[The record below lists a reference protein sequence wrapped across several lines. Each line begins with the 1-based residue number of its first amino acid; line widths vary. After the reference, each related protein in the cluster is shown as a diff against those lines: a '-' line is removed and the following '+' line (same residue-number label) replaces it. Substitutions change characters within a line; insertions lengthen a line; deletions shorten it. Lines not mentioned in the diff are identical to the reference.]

1 LSKPRKL
8 KTVFLPYTLRRMAQ
22 EKLAKGLEVDLRE
35 LRTKYEAEYEA
46 EYEPVLAVADP
57 ISEEVVVE
65 LGPRPTKP
73 SLVYRRVHRT
83 YLTQKGGRPDL
94 FGVGRAGARAAL
106 QGALMGRGAA
116 GRLCEEPVLPLSGR
130 PFLRRFVAATA
141 ALSSV
146 ARCCSQRPP
155 RSTSPRSALSLC

>member
-1 LSKPRKL
+1 
-8 KTVFLPYTLRRMAQ
+8 MAQ

-35 LRTKYEAEYEA
+35 LRTKYEA

-65 LGPRPTKP
+65 LGPRPTRP

-116 GRLCEEPVLPLSGR
+116 GRLCEEAEGGGPTAILISIDPVVSGKR
-130 PFLRRFVAATA
+130 K
-141 ALSSV
+141 
-146 ARCCSQRPP
+146 
-155 RSTSPRSALSLC
+155 